1 MKGYIKLRRHLL
13 HILQTEIPDHYSY
26 HGMSHTMNVLKVCNQ
41 YIRREKV
48 TSEEA
53 KLLRIGAL
61 CHDIGFIVSNQN
73 HEEESIVLAASL
85 MTHYGFSD
93 AHISIVK
100 GLIQATRVPQNPKT
114 SLEKLLCDADLD
126 YLGRDDYYEISNKLY
141 QELKTFKLISNKEEW
156 KQQQINFL
164 KAHRYHTQFAR
175 KNRQPAKENRIKELS
190 NRPN

>member
-13 HILQTEIPDHYSY
+13 HILQTELSGQYVY
-26 HGMSHTMNVLKVCNQ
+26 HGIAHTMNVLKVCNQ

-48 TSEEA
+48 TSEDA

-61 CHDIGFIVSNQN
+61 CHDLGFTVSQQN
-73 HEEESIVLAASL
+73 HEKKSSELAASL
-85 MTHYGFSD
+85 MAQYGFSD

-114 SLEKLLCDADLD
+114 FLEKLLCDADLD
-126 YLGRDDYYEISNKLY
+126 YLGREDYYEISNKLY

-156 KQQQINFL
+156 KQQQVSFL
-164 KAHRYHTQFAR
+164 KAHTYHTNFAR
-175 KNRQPAKENRIKELS
+175 KHRQPEKESRIKELEA
-190 NRPN
+190 